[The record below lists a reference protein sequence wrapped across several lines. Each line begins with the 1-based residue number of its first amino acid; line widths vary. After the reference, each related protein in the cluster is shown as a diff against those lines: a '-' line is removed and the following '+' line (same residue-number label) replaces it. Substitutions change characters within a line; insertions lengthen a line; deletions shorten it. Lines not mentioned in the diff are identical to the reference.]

1 MNDKNEGLNERLA
14 HRKRIQRM
22 KTGLILFIVTWMLA
36 WMLISVALIAKVNS
50 LQDQIDII
58 TKNTIRSQ
66 QVEQQENQVEKS
78 GSISQADGKEK
89 SEEEKS
95 GEEKSEEEKSGETK
109 SDQVKS
115 EGTGRDSLGYVRMSA
130 DHVDKK
136 DEAGSA
142 GAQTAHTDEKAQK
155 ADVKDVDEENLKNEA
170 DHADNT
176 KENEAVKKV
185 YLTFD
190 DGPSKNTEQILDILD
205 QYQIKATFFVTGRQ
219 DKESIERYRMIA
231 QSGHTI
237 GMHSYS
243 HKYDEIYHSTEA
255 FEQDLDQIQ
264 KLLKD
269 KAGIK
274 CMLYRFPGGSSNQVS
289 SMDMTEFIRILNQR
303 GITYFDWNVEC
314 GDASYVQY
322 SAKEMV
328 ANVMKDVVKYHTSV
342 VLMHDAENKQNTIK
356 ALPKIIK
363 QLQKMDAQLLPIDEN
378 TQVVQ
383 HVSAESVKD

>member
-22 KTGLILFIVTWMLA
+22 KTGLILFIFTWMLA
-36 WMLISVALIAKVNS
+36 WMLISVALIVKVNS

-66 QVEQQENQVEKS
+66 QVEQQENQVENN
-78 GSISQADGKEK
+78 GSISQADGKGE
-89 SEEEKS
+89 SE
-95 GEEKSEEEKSGETK
+95 GETEEDDPDAVNNQ
-109 SDQVKS
+109 SS
-115 EGTGRDSLGYVRMSA
+115 EGYVRMSA
-130 DHVDKK
+130 DNMNK
-136 DEAGSA
+136 A
-142 GAQTAHTDEKAQK
+142 GATAQENGQTQK
-155 ADVKDVDEENLKNEA
+155 ADDQDAGEA
-170 DHADNT
+170 DQADNT

-190 DGPSKNTEQILDILD
+190 DGPSKNTEKILDILD
-205 QYQIKATFFVTGRQ
+205 EYQIKATFFVTGRE
-219 DKESIERYRMIA
+219 DEESLERYRMIA
-231 QSGHTI
+231 DRGHTI

-243 HKYDEIYHSTEA
+243 HKYDEIYRSTET

-264 KLLKD
+264 KRIMD
-269 KAGIK
+269 AVGIK

-289 SMDMTEFIRILNQR
+289 STNMEEFIRILNGR

-342 VLMHDAENKQNTIK
+342 VLMHDAENKQETIK

-378 TQVVQ
+378 TQIVQ